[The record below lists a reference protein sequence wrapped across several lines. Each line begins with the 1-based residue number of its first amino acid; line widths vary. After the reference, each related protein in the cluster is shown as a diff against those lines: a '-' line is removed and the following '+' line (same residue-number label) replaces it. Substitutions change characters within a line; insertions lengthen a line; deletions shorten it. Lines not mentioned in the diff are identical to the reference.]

1 MSLELKKVLINSFM
15 TLRFSHFFWITPN
28 KSKCEIGGIGILKG
42 IQIALCGMKC
52 VNLKTNII
60 TIIEIHF
67 SYNTRLEIF
76 FAKTEMLNWNILP
89 SVTSMKKED

>member
-1 MSLELKKVLINSFM
+1 M

-67 SYNTRLEIF
+67 SYNTRLENF

>member
-1 MSLELKKVLINSFM
+1 M

-67 SYNTRLEIF
+67 SYNTRLENF
-76 FAKTEMLNWNILP
+76 FAKSGNAKLKHTTLCNEYEKGGLK
-89 SVTSMKKED
+89 SVDIFSKITSL

>member
-1 MSLELKKVLINSFM
+1 M

-67 SYNTRLEIF
+67 LYNTRLENI